1 MAKTAADLKKAQ
13 ETAKKTTTATTST
26 YGGMNYDTYLKSQG
40 QDTGYTPTTT
50 KYAPDGTAYQSS
62 SPTYTGSTQKYAS
75 DGTPIN
81 TGTGSITGGSTATGT
96 GNILSQYLHNNTPS
110 FLSNLGV
117 VDPDTGLPPGGGG
130 GGGGG
135 GSYRTSSSSG
145 GSNAYKAATLPAATS
160 QADYINTMYD
170 ALEAKR
176 KSAFEAEYD
185 ARVGALDRQAA
196 TIAPQ
201 YQQAVNAAA
210 AQSAVS
216 QAAFNERAAAAGI
229 NTGAGSQAALAQNN
243 ALVSGVSAIRQAE
256 SEALADIEKQRVEL
270 KTQYQKAIAD
280 AIANNEAERAQ
291 ALYQEAMRV
300 DESIVNTAI
309 NQATE
314 NFRAWQARYG

>member
-13 ETAKKTTTATTST
+13 ETAAAQAKASAPSVPNAKS
-26 YGGMNYDTYLKSQG
+26 NVKYDYR
-40 QDTGYTPTTT
+40 
-50 KYAPDGTAYQSS
+50 GTIL
-62 SPTYTGSTQKYAS
+62 
-75 DGTPIN
+75 D
-81 TGTGSITGGSTATGT
+81 SITGDPRDLPQTGSSFQQPYHVGLDTGT
-96 GNILSQYLHNNTPS
+96 AGDGG
-110 FLSNLGV
+110 F
-117 VDPDTGLPPGGGG
+117 PPGGGG

-135 GSYRTSSSSG
+135 YRTSSSSG
-145 GSNAYKAATLPAATS
+145 GSNAYKAAVLPSATS

-176 KSAFEAEYD
+176 KAAFEAEYD

-270 KTQYQKAIAD
+270 KTQYQKAIAE

>member
-13 ETAKKTTTATTST
+13 ETAAAAQAKASAPSVPNAKS
-26 YGGMNYDTYLKSQG
+26 NVKYDYR
-40 QDTGYTPTTT
+40 
-50 KYAPDGTAYQSS
+50 GTVL
-62 SPTYTGSTQKYAS
+62 
-75 DGTPIN
+75 D
-81 TGTGSITGGSTATGT
+81 SITGDPRDLPQTGSSMQQPYHVGLDTGT
-96 GNILSQYLHNNTPS
+96 AGDGG
-110 FLSNLGV
+110 F
-117 VDPDTGLPPGGGG
+117 PPGGGG

-176 KSAFEAEYD
+176 KAAFEAEYD

-201 YQQAVNAAA
+201 YQQAANAAA

-256 SEALADIEKQRVEL
+256 SDALADVEAQRAEL
-270 KTQYQKAIAD
+270 TTQYQKAIAD